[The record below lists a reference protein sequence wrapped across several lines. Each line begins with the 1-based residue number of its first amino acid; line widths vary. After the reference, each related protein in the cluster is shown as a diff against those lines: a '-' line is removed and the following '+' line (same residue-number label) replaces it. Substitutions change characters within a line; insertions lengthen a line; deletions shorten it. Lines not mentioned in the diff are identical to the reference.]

1 VPVEIPVGSGPRS
14 RRMAGKL
21 GSASTH
27 SIFLSSQI
35 LFVRKVLD
43 YNCRVTQWPAIADI
57 FFKFDFF
64 SRPLKEYACKPL
76 LAFDIEGTSFNSFK
90 NSILSK
96 LIGSCI
102 MLKMFKSTMI
112 FSKSNLL
119 ICLSNSLT
127 EIEVFRKKI
136 FNLQQVCQSSVI
148 KSLEF
153 RVGFQVAVSRSLLV
167 PT

>member
-1 VPVEIPVGSGPRS
+1 
-14 RRMAGKL
+14 M
-21 GSASTH
+21 
-27 SIFLSSQI
+27 
-35 LFVRKVLD
+35 
-43 YNCRVTQWPAIADI
+43 TQWPAIAGI

-64 SRPLKEYACKPL
+64 SRPRKENACKPI
-76 LAFDIEGTSFNSFK
+76 LAFDIEGTSFNSYK

-102 MLKMFKSTMI
+102 LLKMFKLTMT
-112 FSKSNLL
+112 FSRSNLL

-136 FNLQQVCQSSVI
+136 INLQQVCQSSVI
-148 KSLEF
+148 KLLEF
-153 RVGFQVAVSRSLLV
+153 RIGFQVAVSRSLLV